1 MRDVTFEYLVN
12 GQRLMP
18 EYMTSTS
25 LDLVFGSND
34 YAITGYG
41 NMSCR
46 VLKGGYKIGKIH
58 I

>member
-34 YAITGYG
+34 YAITGYDKTG
-41 NMSCR
+41 CR
-46 VLKGGYKIGKIH
+46 VLKGGYKIG
-58 I
+58 